1 MNFFPASWKRYSGT
15 LLKADLTAG
24 LIVAVVSIPLGLA
37 FAIASGATP
46 IQGLLT
52 SVVAGSLVAV
62 FGGSRFQI
70 AGAAAALIPVLAAIS
85 LTSLNGFQDVMIA
98 GMMAGVLLV
107 LMGWLRF
114 GKLIEY
120 IPHPVVLGFT
130 SGIAISIIATQLN
143 NVFGLV
149 ARTANGEKILSA
161 TGLVERLPKHEFFHE
176 NMLETFRHLAAVN
189 GWAILLTLITIAA
202 IKYGPRLPYLKR
214 VPGALIGLVVGTVVA
229 VTLGFPVETI
239 ATLFGQVPSS
249 LPAPSLP
256 EVSVSHLLE
265 LVRPAFTIAILVG
278 VEALLSA
285 VVADN
290 MSGDRHQSNR
300 ELVAQGAANILSPLF
315 GGMPATGVI
324 ARTGTNILSGARTR
338 MAGFSH
344 AVIVLLIILMA
355 APLASSV
362 PMAVLAA
369 ILIMVASKLGEFHHA
384 KHLLQHAP
392 HADRAVFLA
401 TVLLTVFIDLTVA
414 IEIGMVL
421 ASFLFIKHMSEN
433 TPQEVDLAGDSQYAG
448 LVNKEGVC
456 PQTMFKEAHGP
467 LFFGVA
473 KAFERTICNDMV
485 CTKPSVVILRMSKVS
500 MMDTTGQRALESVLH
515 HAKRE
520 RQHVIFTRANPQV
533 ASMLGDLQEDGLLA
547 DDAIVPNSDLALKTA
562 MKHMDPDVCSNCSS
576 RIFRECRQQAGGE
589 DYQESVAAPAW
600 PTGQEPPAAGGGH
613 GLLTASA
620 SSTPA

>member
-1 MNFFPASWKRYSGT
+1 MNFFPASWKHYTGH

-52 SVVAGSLVAV
+52 SVVAGSLVAA

-85 LTSLNGFQDVMIA
+85 LTSANGFQDVMIA
-98 GMMAGVLLV
+98 GMMAGVLLI
-107 LMGWLRF
+107 LMGWLKF

-120 IPHPVVLGFT
+120 IPYPVVLGFT
-130 SGIAISIIATQLN
+130 SGIAISIIATQIN
-143 NVFGLV
+143 NVIGLV
-149 ARTANGEKILSA
+149 ARTADGDKVISA
-161 TGLVERLPKHEFFHE
+161 EGLVKLLPKHEFFHE
-176 NMLETFRHLAAVN
+176 NMLETARHVMNVN

-202 IKYGPRLPYLKR
+202 IKYGPKLPYLKR
-214 VPGALIGLVVGTVVA
+214 VPGALIGLVVGTLAA
-229 VTLGFPVETI
+229 VTLKFPVETI
-239 ATLFGQVPSS
+239 ASLFGQVPSS

-256 EVSVSHLLE
+256 EVSFSHLLE
-265 LVRPAFTIAILVG
+265 LVRPAFTIAVLVG

-290 MSGDRHQSNR
+290 MTGDRHHSNR
-300 ELVAQGAANILSPLF
+300 ELLAQGAANILSPLF

-324 ARTGTNILSGARTR
+324 ARTGTNVLSGAKTR

-344 AVIVLLIILMA
+344 AIIVLLIILMA
-355 APLASSV
+355 APLASQV

-384 KHLLQHAP
+384 RHLLQHAP
-392 HADRAVFLA
+392 NADRAVYLA

-433 TPQEVDLAGDSQYAG
+433 TPEEVDLAGNSQYAG
-448 LVNKEGVC
+448 LVNTEGVC
-456 PQTMFKEAHGP
+456 PQLMFHEAHGP

-473 KAFERTICNDMV
+473 KAFERKICNDMV
-485 CTKPSVVILRMSKVS
+485 CSKPSVVILRMLKVS
-500 MMDTTGQRALESVLH
+500 MMDTTGQRALEGVLY
-515 HAKRE
+515 HARRE
-520 RQHVIFTRANPQV
+520 NQRVIFTRANPQV
-533 ASMLGDLQEDGLLA
+533 ASMLGDLQEDGLISN
-547 DDAIVPNSDLALKTA
+547 DGIVANSDLALKTA
-562 MKHMDPDVCSNCSS
+562 MKYMESEVCRCCTT
-576 RIFRECRQQAGGE
+576 RIFRECRLQPGGE
-589 DYQESVAAPAW
+589 DHP
-600 PTGQEPPAAGGGH
+600 
-613 GLLTASA
+613 ASA
-620 SSTPA
+620 AA

>member
-1 MNFFPASWKRYSGT
+1 MNFFPASWKHYTGH

-52 SVVAGSLVAV
+52 SVVAGSLVAA

-85 LTSLNGFQDVMIA
+85 LTSANGFQDVMIA
-98 GMMAGVLLV
+98 GMMAGVLLI
-107 LMGWLRF
+107 LMGWLKF

-120 IPHPVVLGFT
+120 IPYPVVLGFT
-130 SGIAISIIATQLN
+130 SGIAISIIATQIN
-143 NVFGLV
+143 NVIGLV
-149 ARTANGEKILSA
+149 ARTADGEKIVSA
-161 TGLVERLPKHEFFHE
+161 EGLIKLLPKHEFFHE
-176 NMLETFRHLAAVN
+176 NMLETARHVMNVN
-189 GWAILLTLITIAA
+189 GWAVLLTLITIAA

-214 VPGALIGLVVGTVVA
+214 VPGALIGLVVGTLIAVA
-229 VTLGFPVETI
+229 LKFPVETI
-239 ATLFGQVPSS
+239 ASLFGQVPSS

-256 EVSVSHLLE
+256 EVSFSHLLE
-265 LVRPAFTIAILVG
+265 LIRPAFTIAILVG

-290 MSGDRHQSNR
+290 MTGDRHHSNR
-300 ELVAQGAANILSPLF
+300 ELLAQGAANILSPLF

-324 ARTGTNILSGARTR
+324 ARTGTNVLSGAKTR

-344 AVIVLLIILMA
+344 AIIVLLIILMA
-355 APLASSV
+355 APLASQV

-384 KHLLQHAP
+384 RHLLQHAP
-392 HADRAVFLA
+392 NADRAVYLA

-433 TPQEVDLAGDSQYAG
+433 TPEEVDLSGNSQYAG
-448 LVNKEGVC
+448 LVNTEGVC
-456 PQTMFKEAHGP
+456 PQLMFHEAHGP

-473 KAFERTICNDMV
+473 KAFERKICNDMV
-485 CTKPSVVILRMSKVS
+485 CSKPSVIILRMLKVS
-500 MMDTTGQRALESVLH
+500 MMDTTGQRALEGVLY

-520 RQHVIFTRANPQV
+520 NQHVIFTRANPQV
-533 ASMLGDLQEDGLLA
+533 AGMLGDLQEDGLIGN
-547 DDAIVPNSDLALKTA
+547 DGIVANSDLALKTA
-562 MKHMDPDVCSNCSS
+562 MKYMDPEVCRCCTT
-576 RIFRECRQQAGGE
+576 RIFRECQLQPGGE
-589 DYQESVAAPAW
+589 HHP
-600 PTGQEPPAAGGGH
+600 
-613 GLLTASA
+613 ASA
-620 SSTPA
+620 TA

>member
-1 MNFFPASWKRYSGT
+1 MSFLPASWKRYT
-15 LLKADLTAG
+15 AELLKADLTAG

-52 SVVAGSLVAV
+52 SVIAGSLVAA

-85 LTSLNGFQDVMIA
+85 LKAPNGFQDVMIA
-98 GMMAGVLLV
+98 GMMAGVLLIA
-107 LMGWLRF
+107 MGWLRF

-120 IPHPVVLGFT
+120 IPYPVVLGFT

-143 NVFGLV
+143 NVIGLV
-149 ARTANGEKILSA
+149 ARTADGEKVLSA
-161 TGLVERLPKHEFFHE
+161 AGLVERLPKHEFFHE
-176 NMLETFRHLAAVN
+176 NILETARHGMNLN
-189 GWAILLTLITIAA
+189 GWAVLLTLITIVA
-202 IKYGPRLPYLKR
+202 IKYGPKLPYLKR

-229 VTLGFPVETI
+229 VAFKFPVETI
-239 ATLFGQVPSS
+239 ASLFGQVPSS
-249 LPAPSLP
+249 LPVPSLP
-256 EVSVSHLLE
+256 QVSLSHLLE

-290 MSGDRHQSNR
+290 MTGDRHQSNR
-300 ELVAQGAANILSPLF
+300 ELIAQGAANILSPLF

-324 ARTGTNILSGARTR
+324 ARTGTNVLSGAKTR
-338 MAGFSH
+338 MSGFMH
-344 AVIVLLIILMA
+344 AVFVLLIILMA
-355 APLASSV
+355 APLASQV

-392 HADRAVFLA
+392 SADRAVYLA

-433 TPQEVDLAGDSQYAG
+433 VPEEVDLAGNSQYAG

-456 PQTMFKEAHGP
+456 PQTMFHEAHGP

-473 KAFERTICNDMV
+473 KAFERKVCNDMV
-485 CTKPSVVILRMSKVS
+485 CSKPSVIILRMLKVS
-500 MMDTTGQRALESVLH
+500 MMDTTGQRALEGVLYQ
-515 HAKRE
+515 AKRE
-520 RQHVIFTRANPQV
+520 KQHVIFTRANPQV
-533 ASMLGDLQEDGLLA
+533 AGMLGDMQEDGLLA
-547 DDAIVPNSDLALKTA
+547 DDAIVANSDLALITA
-562 MKHMDPDVCSNCSS
+562 MKHMNPDVCNCCTS
-576 RIFRECRQQAGGE
+576 RIFRECRLQPGGE
-589 DYQESVAAPAW
+589 DYL
-600 PTGQEPPAAGGGH
+600 G
-613 GLLTASA
+613 SA
-620 SSTPA
+620 LA

>member
-1 MNFFPASWKRYSGT
+1 MNFFPASWKHYTGT

-52 SVVAGSLVAV
+52 SVIAGSLIAA

-70 AGAAAALIPVLAAIS
+70 SGAAAALIPVLAAIS
-85 LTSLNGFQDVMIA
+85 LTAANGFQDVMIA

-120 IPHPVVLGFT
+120 IPYPVVLGFT
-130 SGIAISIIATQLN
+130 SGIAISIIATQVN
-143 NVFGLV
+143 NVIGLV
-149 ARTANGEKILSA
+149 ARTEDGEKVLNAS
-161 TGLVERLPKHEFFHE
+161 GLVQGLTKHEFFHE
-176 NMLETFRHLAAVN
+176 NMLETFQHIGAVN
-189 GWAILLTLITIAA
+189 GWTVLLTVITLAA
-202 IKYGPRLPYLKR
+202 IVYGPKLPYLKR

-229 VTLGFPVETI
+229 VALDFPVETI
-239 ATLFGQVPSS
+239 ASLFGQVPSS

-256 EVSVSHLLE
+256 EVSFSHLLE
-265 LVRPAFTIAILVG
+265 LVRPAFTIAVLVG

-290 MSGDRHQSNR
+290 MSGDRHHSNR
-300 ELVAQGAANILSPLF
+300 ELLAQGAANILSPIF

-344 AVIVLLIILMA
+344 AVIVLLIILVA
-355 APLASSV
+355 APLASAV

-369 ILIMVASKLGEFHHA
+369 ILIVVASKLGEFHHA
-384 KHLLQHAP
+384 RHLLQHAP
-392 HADRAVFLA
+392 HADRAVYLA

-433 TPQEVDLAGDSQYAG
+433 TPDEVDLAGNSQYAG

-456 PQTMFKEAHGP
+456 PQIMFHEAHGP

-473 KAFERTICNDMV
+473 KAFERKVCNDMV
-485 CTKPSVVILRMSKVS
+485 CSKPSVVILRMLKVS

-520 RQHVIFTRANPQV
+520 QQHVIFTRANPQV
-533 ASMLGDLQEDGLLA
+533 AGMLGDLQEDGLLA

-562 MKHMDPDVCSNCSS
+562 MKHMDTDVCQNCSN
-576 RIFRECRQQAGGE
+576 RIFRECGSQPGGE
-589 DYQESVAAPAW
+589 MLPESAAA
-600 PTGQEPPAAGGGH
+600 
-613 GLLTASA
+613 
-620 SSTPA
+620 

>member
-1 MNFFPASWKRYSGT
+1 MKNLVSLWKNYSSAT
-15 LLKADLTAG
+15 LKADLTAG

-52 SVVAGSLVAV
+52 SVIAGSLVAV

-70 AGAAAALIPVLAAIS
+70 SGAAAALIPVLAAIA
-85 LTSLNGFQDVMIA
+85 LTAVNGFQDVMIA

-120 IPHPVVLGFT
+120 IPYPVVLGFT
-130 SGIAISIIATQLN
+130 SGIAISIVATQLN
-143 NVFGLV
+143 NVLGLV
-149 ARTANGEKILSA
+149 ARSVDGEKVISSA
-161 TGLVERLPKHEFFHE
+161 GLVERLPKHEFFHE
-176 NMLETFRHLAAVN
+176 NVLETVQHLAAVN
-189 GWAILLTLITIAA
+189 GWAMLLTLITLAA
-202 IKYGPRLPYLKR
+202 ILYGPRLPYLKR
-214 VPGALIGLVVGTVVA
+214 IPGALIGLIVGTVIA
-229 VTLGFPVETI
+229 MALDFPVETI
-239 ATLFGQVPSS
+239 ASLFGQVPSS

-256 EVSVSHLLE
+256 EVSFPHLLE
-265 LVRPAFTIAILVG
+265 LIRPAFTIAVLIG

-290 MSGDRHQSNR
+290 MTGDRHQSNR
-300 ELVAQGAANILSPLF
+300 ELLAQGAANILSPLF

-324 ARTGTNILSGARTR
+324 ARTGTNVLSGARTR

-344 AVIVLLIILMA
+344 AMFVLLIILMA
-355 APLASSV
+355 APLASDV

-369 ILIMVASKLGEFHHA
+369 ILIVVASKLGEFSHA

-392 HADRAVFLA
+392 HADRAVYLA

-433 TPQEVDLAGDSQYAG
+433 TPEEVDLAGDSQYAG

-456 PQTMFKEAHGP
+456 PQTLFKEAHGP

-473 KAFERTICNDMV
+473 KAFERAICNDMV
-485 CTKPSVVILRMSKVS
+485 CSKPSVVILRMSKVS
-500 MMDTTGQRALESVLH
+500 MMDTTGQRALEGVLH
-515 HAKRE
+515 QARRE
-520 RQHVIFTRANPQV
+520 KQYVIFTRANPQV
-533 ASMLGDLQEDGLLA
+533 AGMLGDLQLDGLLA
-547 DDAIVPNSDLALKTA
+547 EDAIVANSDLALRTA
-562 MKHMDPDVCSNCSS
+562 MKHMDPEVCRNCTS
-576 RIFRECRQQAGGE
+576 RIFRECALQPGAAVAQA
-589 DYQESVAAPAW
+589 AA
-600 PTGQEPPAAGGGH
+600 
-613 GLLTASA
+613 
-620 SSTPA
+620 